1 MKIIPLHT
9 DEKQLIKRA
18 IKRDRVAQQ
27 IIYDQHASKMLSVCR
42 MYIKDLH
49 FAEDAML
56 KGFSNVFKYLE
67 SFRFDGSF
75 EGWIRRIMVRE
86 ALAFLKAKKQLDF
99 TGQMDEIQSVTY
111 DLSIENL
118 EVTPLQELIDELP
131 SGYKTVFIMYVVEGY
146 KHHEIAAILDITE
159 GTSKSQLSKA
169 KDTIRK
175 KLKEQE
181 DYGMGK

>member
-1 MKIIPLHT
+1 MKIIPLYT
-9 DEKQLIKRA
+9 DEQQLIKKA

-42 MYIKDLH
+42 MYIKDMH

-56 KGFSNVFKYLE
+56 RGFCNVFKYLE
-67 SFRFDGSF
+67 SFRFEGSF
-75 EGWIRRIMVRE
+75 EGWIRRVMVRE

-99 TGQMDEIQSVTY
+99 TDEMEEIQDVTY
-111 DLSIENL
+111 DQSIENL
-118 EVTPLQELIDELP
+118 EVEPLQELIDELP

-146 KHHEIAAILDITE
+146 KHHEIGAILDITE

-169 KDTIRK
+169 KAMIRK

-181 DYGMGK
+181 AYEMGR

>member
-1 MKIIPLHT
+1 MKIIPLYT
-9 DEKQLIKRA
+9 DEKKLIQKA
-18 IKRDRVAQQ
+18 IKRDRIAQQ

-56 KGFSNVFKYLE
+56 KGFSNVFKYLD
-67 SFRFDGSF
+67 SFRFEGSF

-99 TGQMDEIQSVTY
+99 TDQMEEIHDSTYNQSI
-111 DLSIENL
+111 DSLEIE
-118 EVTPLQELIDELP
+118 PLQELIDELP

-146 KHHEIAAILDITE
+146 KHHEIASILDITE

-181 DYGMGK
+181 EYGMGR